1 MKSHKKDNIFNVE
14 KIETDFQF
22 NREVANIFDD
32 MLNRSIPFY
41 KEVIATIG
49 EILEKTLPEKPVIYD
64 LGCSTGNT
72 LIYLAS
78 VLKNKKPEL
87 IGIDNSTH
95 MIEKAKE
102 KAKAYNKQIEFVV
115 EDIENANLKNA
126 DAVIMN
132 YTLQFVRPIKREPIV
147 NKIYNNL
154 KENGVFVLSEKIV
167 FEHPRLN
174 RNFLDIYYNFKKKQG
189 YSELE
194 ISKKRE
200 ALENVLIPFTVNE
213 NISLLKQSGFS
224 YITPFFQWINF
235 VSLLSIK

>member
-1 MKSHKKDNIFNVE
+1 MKSNKKDNIFNVE

-41 KEVIATIG
+41 KEVITITG
-49 EILEKTLPEKPVIYD
+49 EILERILTEKPVIYD
-64 LGCSTGNT
+64 LGCSIGNT

-78 VLKNKKPEL
+78 VLKNKNPEL
-87 IGIDNSTH
+87 IGVDNSKA

-102 KAKAYNKQIEFVV
+102 KAKAYNKNIEFVV
-115 EDIENANLKNA
+115 EDIENVNLKNA

-132 YTLQFVRPIKREPIV
+132 YTLQFVRPIKRQPIV

-167 FEHPRLN
+167 FEHPRFN
-174 RNFLDIYYNFKKKQG
+174 RDFLDIYYNFKKKQG

-213 NISLLKQSGFS
+213 NIALLKQSGFS